1 MITAAAL
8 CPSPPLLAREVTG
21 RDPVVP
27 ELRQA
32 CAEAVGRLV
41 RCEPDVIAVVGPAPV
56 TARWP
61 VDRRLDLSGFAP
73 HAVSADM
80 PEPVGAPDA
89 AGAPDAVGAPDAA
102 GAPEAAGAPNAAGA
116 PAPEQPRPPAG
127 HPPLPLPL
135 GLGTR
140 LLDQAGYTGARV
152 LEAVGYD
159 EPTAGCAALGEQIAA
174 SGGRVGL
181 LIMADGSARRGPRAP
196 GYLDERA
203 AAFDAAVEDAVRDG
217 DLGALLD
224 IDPALARELL
234 AAGRPAWQVLAGA
247 VPGQPSAGAAHGQ
260 PASGAEHDQPSAG
273 AAHGQPASGAV
284 HGQPSAGAAHGQ
296 RTSGAV
302 PGQPSAGAA
311 REQLPTAEILYS
323 GDPFGVAYLVA
334 WRPCQGAG
342 QVGRLRASGGVRD

>member
-32 CAEAVGRLV
+32 CAEAVRRLV
-41 RCEPDVIAVVGPAPV
+41 RREPDVIAVVGPAPV

-73 HAVSADM
+73 WAVPADV
-80 PEPVGAPDA
+80 PEV
-89 AGAPDAVGAPDAA
+89 AGAPHEADAPGPD
-102 GAPEAAGAPNAAGA
+102 
-116 PAPEQPRPPAG
+116 QPRSPGG
-127 HPPLPLPL
+127 HPPLPL

-140 LLDQAGYTGARV
+140 LLDQAGYAGTRA

-159 EPTAGCAALGEQIAA
+159 EPTAGCVALGEQIAA

-203 AAFDAAVEDAVRDG
+203 AAFDAAVEDAVRNGHLD
-217 DLGALLD
+217 ALLD

-247 VPGQPSAGAAHGQ
+247 VHGQ
-260 PASGAEHDQPSAG
+260 HA
-273 AAHGQPASGAV
+273 
-284 HGQPSAGAAHGQ
+284 
-296 RTSGAV
+296 
-302 PGQPSAGAA
+302 AGAA
-311 REQLPTAEILYS
+311 REQPPAAEILYS
-323 GDPFGVAYLVA
+323 AHPFGVAYLVA
-334 WRPCQGAG
+334 WIPGQGRKQG
-342 QVGRLRASGGVRD
+342 S

>member
-1 MITAAAL
+1 MITAAVL

-21 RDPVVP
+21 GDPVVP
-27 ELRQA
+27 ELRQT
-32 CAEAVGRLV
+32 CAEAVRRLV

-73 HAVSADM
+73 QAVPDVPEVAGTPHAADV
-80 PEPVGAPDA
+80 PEVAGAPHAADARDA
-89 AGAPDAVGAPDAA
+89 AGSPGP
-102 GAPEAAGAPNAAGA
+102 G
-116 PAPEQPRPPAG
+116 QPRLPG
-127 HPPLPLPL
+127 GRPPLPLAL

-140 LLDQAGYTGARV
+140 LLDQAGYGGSRA

-159 EPTAGCAALGEQIAA
+159 EPTAGCVAIGEQIAA

-203 AAFDAAVEDAVRDG
+203 AAFDAAVEDAIRSG
-217 DLGALLD
+217 DLDALLD

-247 VPGQPSAGAAHGQ
+247 VHGQ
-260 PASGAEHDQPSAG
+260 P
-273 AAHGQPASGAV
+273 PA
-284 HGQPSAGAAHGQ
+284 
-296 RTSGAV
+296 
-302 PGQPSAGAA
+302 
-311 REQLPTAEILYS
+311 AEILYS

-334 WRPCQGAG
+334 WMPCL
-342 QVGRLRASGGVRD
+342 GRVPGT

>member
-32 CAEAVGRLV
+32 CAEAVRRLV

-61 VDRRLDLSGFAP
+61 ADRRLDLSGFAP
-73 HAVSADM
+73 QAAPADM
-80 PEPVGAPDA
+80 PE
-89 AGAPDAVGAPDAA
+89 AA
-102 GAPEAAGAPNAAGA
+102 GAPEAARAPEVARAFEAAGA
-116 PAPEQPRPPAG
+116 SAAADAASAPAPDQPRPPGG

-140 LLDQAGYTGARV
+140 LLDQAGYTGARA

-159 EPTAGCAALGEQIAA
+159 EPTAGCVALGEQIAA

-181 LIMADGSARRGPRAP
+181 LIMADGSARRDPRSP
-196 GYLDERA
+196 GDLDERA
-203 AAFDAAVEDAVRDG
+203 AAFDAAVEGAVRDG
-217 DLGALLD
+217 DLAALLD

-247 VPGQPSAGAAHGQ
+247 VPAAPSPGAAPRPPSPGAVPAPPSAGAAPGPPSPGTASEQ
-260 PASGAEHDQPSAG
+260 P
-273 AAHGQPASGAV
+273 PA
-284 HGQPSAGAAHGQ
+284 
-296 RTSGAV
+296 
-302 PGQPSAGAA
+302 
-311 REQLPTAEILYS
+311 AEILYS
-323 GDPFGVAYLVA
+323 DDPFGVAYLVA
-334 WRPCQGAG
+334 WLPGQGRRPGF
-342 QVGRLRASGGVRD
+342 

>member
-41 RCEPDVIAVVGPAPV
+41 RCEPDVIVVVGPAPV

-61 VDRRLDLSGFAP
+61 ADRRLDLSAFAP
-73 HAVSADM
+73 HAASADR
-80 PEPVGAPDA
+80 PDGAGAPGA
-89 AGAPDAVGAPDAA
+89 AGAPDAAS
-102 GAPEAAGAPNAAGA
+102 A
-116 PAPEQPRPPAG
+116 PAPGQRRPPDG

-135 GLGTR
+135 GLGTQ
-140 LLDQAGYTGARV
+140 LLDQAGYAGPRL

-159 EPTAGCAALGEQIAA
+159 EPTAGCVALGEQIAA

-181 LIMADGSARRGPRAP
+181 LSRADGSARRGPRAP

-217 DLGALLD
+217 DLDALLG
-224 IDPALARELL
+224 IDPVLARELL

-247 VPGQPSAGAAHGQ
+247 APEQP
-260 PASGAEHDQPSAG
+260 PA
-273 AAHGQPASGAV
+273 
-284 HGQPSAGAAHGQ
+284 
-296 RTSGAV
+296 
-302 PGQPSAGAA
+302 
-311 REQLPTAEILYS
+311 AEILYS
-323 GDPFGVAYLVA
+323 DDPFGVAYLVA
-334 WRPCQGAG
+334 WIPGPGRRPGSDP
-342 QVGRLRASGGVRD
+342 RT

>member
-8 CPSPPLLAREVTG
+8 CPPPPLLAREVTG

-32 CAEAVGRLV
+32 CAEAVRRLV

-61 VDRRLDLSGFAP
+61 ADRRLDLSGFAP
-73 HAVSADM
+73 QAASADM
-80 PEPVGAPDA
+80 PEAAAPD
-89 AGAPDAVGAPDAA
+89 
-102 GAPEAAGAPNAAGA
+102 
-116 PAPEQPRPPAG
+116 QPRPPGG

-140 LLDQAGYTGARV
+140 LLDQAGYTGARA

-159 EPTAGCAALGEQIAA
+159 EPTAGCVALGEQIAA

-196 GYLDERA
+196 GNLDERA
-203 AAFDAAVEDAVRDG
+203 AAFDAAVEVAVRDG
-217 DLGALLD
+217 DLEALLD

-247 VPGQPSAGAAHGQ
+247 V
-260 PASGAEHDQPSAG
+260 
-273 AAHGQPASGAV
+273 
-284 HGQPSAGAAHGQ
+284 HGQPSAGAA
-296 RTSGAV
+296 RD
-302 PGQPSAGAA
+302 QPPA
-311 REQLPTAEILYS
+311 AEILYS

-334 WRPCQGAG
+334 WIPCQGRG
-342 QVGRLRASGGVRD
+342 PGS

>member
-41 RCEPDVIAVVGPAPV
+41 RCEPDVIVVVGPAPV

-61 VDRRLDLSGFAP
+61 AGRRLDLSAFAP
-73 HAVSADM
+73 HAASADM
-80 PEPVGAPDA
+80 PDG
-89 AGAPDAVGAPDAA
+89 A
-102 GAPEAAGAPNAAGA
+102 GAPEVASAHHLASAASALASD
-116 PAPEQPRPPAG
+116 QPRPPDG

-135 GLGTR
+135 GLGAR
-140 LLDQAGYTGARV
+140 LLDQAGYAGPRL

-159 EPTAGCAALGEQIAA
+159 EPAAGCVALGEQIAA

-217 DLGALLD
+217 DLGALLG
-224 IDPALARELL
+224 IDPVLAGELL

-247 VPGQPSAGAAHGQ
+247 APERPPG
-260 PASGAEHDQPSAG
+260 
-273 AAHGQPASGAV
+273 
-284 HGQPSAGAAHGQ
+284 
-296 RTSGAV
+296 
-302 PGQPSAGAA
+302 
-311 REQLPTAEILYS
+311 AEILYS
-323 GDPFGVAYLVA
+323 DDPFGVAYLVA
-334 WRPCQGAG
+334 WIPGQGRRPGSDP
-342 QVGRLRASGGVRD
+342 RT

>member
-32 CAEAVGRLV
+32 CGEAVRRLV

-61 VDRRLDLSGFAP
+61 AGRRLDLSAFTPQA
-73 HAVSADM
+73 ASADM
-80 PEPVGAPDA
+80 PDA
-89 AGAPDAVGAPDAA
+89 AGAPVAASPPNAVGAPDVASALHAA
-102 GAPEAAGAPNAAGA
+102 DAASA
-116 PAPEQPRPPAG
+116 PAPDQPRPPGG
-127 HPPLPLPL
+127 HPALPLPL

-140 LLDQAGYTGARV
+140 LLDQAGYAGARV

-159 EPTAGCAALGEQIAA
+159 EPAAGCVALGEQIAA

-217 DLGALLD
+217 DLEALLD
-224 IDPALARELL
+224 IDPVLARELL

-247 VPGQPSAGAAHGQ
+247 VREQPAGAGPGQAAAGAAHRQASAGAA
-260 PASGAEHDQPSAG
+260 PERPRA
-273 AAHGQPASGAV
+273 
-284 HGQPSAGAAHGQ
+284 
-296 RTSGAV
+296 
-302 PGQPSAGAA
+302 
-311 REQLPTAEILYS
+311 AEILYS
-323 GDPFGVAYLVA
+323 DDPLGVAYLVA
-334 WRPCQGAG
+334 WIPGQGRRPG
-342 QVGRLRASGGVRD
+342 S

>member
-8 CPSPPLLAREVTG
+8 CPSPPLLARGVTG

-32 CAEAVGRLV
+32 CAEAVRRLV

-61 VDRRLDLSGFAP
+61 AGRRLDLSAFAP
-73 HAVSADM
+73 QAASAGM
-80 PEPVGAPDA
+80 TGPAGA
-89 AGAPDAVGAPDAA
+89 AGAPGASGPPAPD
-102 GAPEAAGAPNAAGA
+102 
-116 PAPEQPRPPAG
+116 QPRPPGDHA
-127 HPPLPLPL
+127 PLPLAL

-140 LLDQAGYTGARV
+140 LLDQAGYAGSRA

-159 EPTAGCAALGEQIAA
+159 EPTAGCAAIGEQIAA

-203 AAFDAAVEDAVRDG
+203 AAFDAAVENAVRNG
-217 DLGALLD
+217 DLDALLD
-224 IDPALARELL
+224 IDPALARQLL

-247 VPGQPSAGAAHGQ
+247 V
-260 PASGAEHDQPSAG
+260 
-273 AAHGQPASGAV
+273 
-284 HGQPSAGAAHGQ
+284 HGQPSA
-296 RTSGAV
+296 
-302 PGQPSAGAA
+302 
-311 REQLPTAEILYS
+311 AEILYS

-334 WRPCQGAG
+334 WMPCL
-342 QVGRLRASGGVRD
+342 GRMPGT

>member
-1 MITAAAL
+1 MITAAVL

-32 CAEAVGRLV
+32 CAEAVRRLV

-56 TARWP
+56 TVRWP

-73 HAVSADM
+73 QAVPADVPEVAGTPHAA
-80 PEPVGAPDA
+80 GAPEVAGTPHAADARDA
-89 AGAPDAVGAPDAA
+89 AGAPGPD
-102 GAPEAAGAPNAAGA
+102 
-116 PAPEQPRPPAG
+116 QPRPLSG
-127 HPPLPLPL
+127 HPPLPLSL

-140 LLDQAGYTGARV
+140 LLDQAGYAGSRA

-159 EPTAGCAALGEQIAA
+159 EPTAGCAAIGEQIAA

-203 AAFDAAVEDAVRDG
+203 AAFDAAVENAVRNG
-217 DLGALLD
+217 DLDALLD

-234 AAGRPAWQVLAGA
+234 AAGRAAWQVLAGA
-247 VPGQPSAGAAHGQ
+247 V
-260 PASGAEHDQPSAG
+260 
-273 AAHGQPASGAV
+273 
-284 HGQPSAGAAHGQ
+284 HGQPSA
-296 RTSGAV
+296 
-302 PGQPSAGAA
+302 
-311 REQLPTAEILYS
+311 AEILYS

-334 WRPCQGAG
+334 WMPCL
-342 QVGRLRASGGVRD
+342 GRMPGT

>member
-1 MITAAAL
+1 MITAVAL

-32 CAEAVGRLV
+32 CAEAVRRLV

-61 VDRRLDLSGFAP
+61 ADRRLDLSAFAP
-73 HAVSADM
+73 QAVTANK
-80 PEPVGAPDA
+80 A
-89 AGAPDAVGAPDAA
+89 
-102 GAPEAAGAPNAAGA
+102 EAAGAPHTAGGRDAADA
-116 PAPEQPRPPAG
+116 PAPDQPHPPGG
-127 HPPLPLPL
+127 HPPLPLAL

-140 LLDQAGYTGARV
+140 LLDQTGYTGARA
-152 LEAVGYD
+152 LEAIGYD
-159 EPTAGCAALGEQIAA
+159 EPPAGCAALGEQIAA
-174 SGGRVGL
+174 SSGRVGL

-203 AAFDAAVEDAVRDG
+203 AAFDAAVQEAVRDG
-217 DLGALLD
+217 DLDALLD

-247 VPGQPSAGAAHGQ
+247 MRGPPPAEAAHRPRSAGAVHRPRSAGAVHRPRSAEAAHRPPSAG
-260 PASGAEHDQPSAG
+260 
-273 AAHGQPASGAV
+273 V
-284 HGQPSAGAAHGQ
+284 
-296 RTSGAV
+296 
-302 PGQPSAGAA
+302 A
-311 REQLPTAEILYS
+311 RERSPRAEILYS

-334 WRPCQGAG
+334 WIPRQE
-342 QVGRLRASGGVRD
+342 RAKGS

>member
-32 CAEAVGRLV
+32 CAEAVRRLV
-41 RCEPDVIAVVGPAPV
+41 RCEPDVVAVVGPAPV

-61 VDRRLDLSGFAP
+61 ADRRLDLSAFAP
-73 HAVSADM
+73 QAALADM
-80 PEPVGAPDA
+80 
-89 AGAPDAVGAPDAA
+89 
-102 GAPEAAGAPNAAGA
+102 PEAAGAPA
-116 PAPEQPRPPAG
+116 PDQPRPPAG

-135 GLGTR
+135 GLGSR
-140 LLDQAGYTGARV
+140 LLDQAGYTGARE

-159 EPTAGCAALGEQIAA
+159 EPTARCAALGEQIAA
-174 SGGRVGL
+174 SGSRVGL

-203 AAFDAAVEDAVRDG
+203 AAFDAAVEQAVRDG
-217 DLGALLD
+217 DLDALLD

-247 VPGQPSAGAAHGQ
+247 GHGQHPAGAG
-260 PASGAEHDQPSAG
+260 
-273 AAHGQPASGAV
+273 
-284 HGQPSAGAAHGQ
+284 HGQPSAGA
-296 RTSGAV
+296 
-302 PGQPSAGAA
+302 P
-311 REQLPTAEILYS
+311 REQPATAEILYS

-334 WRPCQGAG
+334 WIPG
-342 QVGRLRASGGVRD
+342 QDRRKGS

>member
-21 RDPVVP
+21 RDPVIP

-32 CAEAVGRLV
+32 CAEALRRLV

-61 VDRRLDLSGFAP
+61 ADRRLELSAFAPRAAPADMPGAPGAP
-73 HAVSADM
+73 HAAGG
-80 PEPVGAPDA
+80 PGPD
-89 AGAPDAVGAPDAA
+89 
-102 GAPEAAGAPNAAGA
+102 
-116 PAPEQPRPPAG
+116 QRRPPGG
-127 HPPLPLPL
+127 HPALPLSL

-140 LLDQAGYTGARV
+140 LLDQAGYAGARA

-174 SGGRVGL
+174 RGGRVGL
-181 LIMADGSARRGPRAP
+181 LVMADGSARRGPRAP

-217 DLGALLD
+217 DLDALLD
-224 IDPALARELL
+224 IDPVLARELL
-234 AAGRPAWQVLAGA
+234 VAGRPAWQVLAGA
-247 VPGQPSAGAAHGQ
+247 ARGQLP
-260 PASGAEHDQPSAG
+260 
-273 AAHGQPASGAV
+273 
-284 HGQPSAGAAHGQ
+284 
-296 RTSGAV
+296 
-302 PGQPSAGAA
+302 AGAA

-334 WRPCQGAG
+334 WIPCEGRPDGRQGLTA
-342 QVGRLRASGGVRD
+342 RPASTERASSAIGGTSQVSSTCRRALA

>member
-32 CAEAVGRLV
+32 CAEAVRRLV
-41 RCEPDVIAVVGPAPV
+41 RCEPDLIAVVGPAPV

-61 VDRRLDLSGFAP
+61 VDRRLDLSAFIP
-73 HAVSADM
+73 Q
-80 PEPVGAPDA
+80 A
-89 AGAPDAVGAPDAA
+89 ALGGM
-102 GAPEAAGAPNAAGA
+102 PNAAGA
-116 PAPEQPRPPAG
+116 ADDVCGPAPDQPRLPDGRA
-127 HPPLPLPL
+127 PLPLAL

-140 LLDQAGYTGARV
+140 LLDQAGYAGARA

-159 EPTAGCAALGEQIAA
+159 EPAAGCAALGEQIAA
-174 SGGRVGL
+174 SGGRVGV

-203 AAFDAAVEDAVRDG
+203 ADFDAAVEDAVRDG
-217 DLGALLD
+217 DLQALLD
-224 IDPALARELL
+224 IDPTLARELL

-247 VPGQPSAGAAHGQ
+247 ARKQR
-260 PASGAEHDQPSAG
+260 PA
-273 AAHGQPASGAV
+273 
-284 HGQPSAGAAHGQ
+284 
-296 RTSGAV
+296 
-302 PGQPSAGAA
+302 
-311 REQLPTAEILYS
+311 AEILYS

-334 WRPCQGAG
+334 WIPCQGRSWPA
-342 QVGRLRASGGVRD
+342 LRS

>member
-32 CAEAVGRLV
+32 CAEAVRRLV
-41 RCEPDVIAVVGPAPV
+41 CCEPDVIAVVGPAPG

-61 VDRRLDLSGFAP
+61 ADRLDLSGFAP
-73 HAVSADM
+73 QAALADL
-80 PEPVGAPDA
+80 
-89 AGAPDAVGAPDAA
+89 
-102 GAPEAAGAPNAAGA
+102 PEAAGAPHAAGVAA
-116 PAPEQPRPPAG
+116 PDQPRPPG
-127 HPPLPLPL
+127 PPGRPASLPLAL

-140 LLDQAGYTGARV
+140 LLDQAGYAGTRV

-159 EPTAGCAALGEQIAA
+159 EPRAGCVALGEQVAA

-181 LIMADGSARRGPRAP
+181 LIMADGSARRGTRAP

-203 AAFDAAVEDAVRDG
+203 AAFDAAVEDAVRNG
-217 DLGALLD
+217 DLDALLD

-247 VPGQPSAGAAHGQ
+247 VHAQPPADAVHAQ
-260 PASGAEHDQPSAG
+260 PPV
-273 AAHGQPASGAV
+273 GAV
-284 HGQPSAGAAHGQ
+284 HGQPPAG
-296 RTSGAV
+296 GARD
-302 PGQPSAGAA
+302 QPPA
-311 REQLPTAEILYS
+311 AEILYS

-334 WRPCQGAG
+334 WIPRQGRG
-342 QVGRLRASGGVRD
+342 PGS

>member
-32 CAEAVGRLV
+32 CAEAVERLI
-41 RCEPDVIAVVGPAPV
+41 RCEPDLIAVVGPAPV

-61 VDRRLDLSGFAP
+61 VDHRPDLSGFAP
-73 HAVSADM
+73 QTGSAGLPEASGPPHAADG
-80 PEPVGAPDA
+80 PEVAGAPHGAGARDA
-89 AGAPDAVGAPDAA
+89 AGAPGP
-102 GAPEAAGAPNAAGA
+102 G
-116 PAPEQPRPPAG
+116 QPRSPG
-127 HPPLPLPL
+127 RQPPLPLPL

-140 LLDQAGYTGARV
+140 LLDQAGYAGPRA

-174 SGGRVGL
+174 SAGRVGL

-203 AAFDAAVEDAVRDG
+203 AAFDAAVEDAVRSG

-247 VPGQPSAGAAHGQ
+247 VHGQPPAGAAHGQ
-260 PASGAEHDQPSAG
+260 APAG
-273 AAHGQPASGAV
+273 AAQGQPPA
-284 HGQPSAGAAHGQ
+284 
-296 RTSGAV
+296 
-302 PGQPSAGAA
+302 
-311 REQLPTAEILYS
+311 AEILYA

-334 WRPCQGAG
+334 WIPCP
-342 QVGRLRASGGVRD
+342 GRGPGT

>member
-32 CAEAVGRLV
+32 CAEAVRRLV

-61 VDRRLDLSGFAP
+61 VDHRLDLSAFAP
-73 HAVSADM
+73 QAASAGM
-80 PEPVGAPDA
+80 PGAAEAPGAPGAAHA
-89 AGAPDAVGAPDAA
+89 AGGAAPD
-102 GAPEAAGAPNAAGA
+102 
-116 PAPEQPRPPAG
+116 QPGPPGG
-127 HPPLPLPL
+127 HAPLPLAL

-140 LLDQAGYTGARV
+140 LLDQAGYAGTRA

-159 EPTAGCAALGEQIAA
+159 EPTVGCVALGEQIAA
-174 SGGRVGL
+174 SGVRVGL

-203 AAFDAAVEDAVRDG
+203 AAFDAAVEDAVRNG
-217 DLGALLD
+217 DFDALLD
-224 IDPALARELL
+224 IHPPLARELL

-247 VPGQPSAGAAHGQ
+247 AHGRPSARAAREQ
-260 PASGAEHDQPSAG
+260 PP
-273 AAHGQPASGAV
+273 PGAV
-284 HGQPSAGAAHGQ
+284 HRQPPPGAA
-296 RTSGAV
+296 RE
-302 PGQPSAGAA
+302 QPPAGAA
-311 REQLPTAEILYS
+311 REQPPAAEILYS

-334 WRPCQGAG
+334 WIPCQGRG
-342 QVGRLRASGGVRD
+342 PGS